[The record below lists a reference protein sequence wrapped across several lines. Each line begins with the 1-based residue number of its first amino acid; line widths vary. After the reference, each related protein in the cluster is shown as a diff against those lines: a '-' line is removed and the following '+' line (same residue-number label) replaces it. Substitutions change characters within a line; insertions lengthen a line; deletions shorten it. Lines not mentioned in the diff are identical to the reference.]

1 MAAAGRLVFG
11 TSGDDVEAKVL
22 VYQAM
27 VDWLSQRGIRPI
39 LINVAYPN
47 APFYRVEQVEV
58 SKVEE
63 Q

>member
-1 MAAAGRLVFG
+1 VVFG
-11 TSGDDVEAKVL
+11 TSGDDVEAKAL

-39 LINVAYPN
+39 LISVAYPN

-58 SKVEE
+58 QVEE

>member
-1 MAAAGRLVFG
+1 
-11 TSGDDVEAKVL
+11 VEAKIL

-39 LINVAYPN
+39 LINVAYPD
-47 APFYRVEQVEV
+47 APFYRVEQVEIEV
-58 SKVEE
+58 EVEE